1 MHGARLMGYP
11 VYYMSRAPAAPD
23 IGTQHLEIPESIIP
37 VDAWDERL
45 MTPWIIGIERAQGWA
60 YVRTHVVPAA
70 HSLMHP
76 GICTRVEG
84 SLSATR

>member
-45 MTPWIIGIERAQGWA
+45 HDTVDHGNRESTRMGIREDAR
-60 YVRTHVVPAA
+60 
-70 HSLMHP
+70 
-76 GICTRVEG
+76 CTC
-84 SLSATR
+84 SP

>member
-23 IGTQHLEIPESIIP
+23 IGTPHLEIPESIIP

-60 YVRTHVVPAA
+60 YVRTHVVPST
-70 HSLMHP
+70 HSLDAP

>member
-23 IGTQHLEIPESIIP
+23 IGTPHLEIPESIIP

-70 HSLMHP
+70 HSLMH
-76 GICTRVEG
+76 RVFARG
-84 SLSATR
+84 WRGH